1 MWTGEALFVN
11 YWVYLQ
17 FVLWRT
23 ASEERVLALL
33 TERHNDIQTI

>member
-1 MWTGEALFVN
+1 MWVGEALFVN

-23 ASEERVLALL
+23 ASEGTGPGAADGK
-33 TERHNDIQTI
+33 T

>member
-1 MWTGEALFVN
+1 MWVGKAFFVN

-23 ASEERVLALL
+23 ASGDTSPGA
-33 TERHNDIQTI
+33 TDGKT